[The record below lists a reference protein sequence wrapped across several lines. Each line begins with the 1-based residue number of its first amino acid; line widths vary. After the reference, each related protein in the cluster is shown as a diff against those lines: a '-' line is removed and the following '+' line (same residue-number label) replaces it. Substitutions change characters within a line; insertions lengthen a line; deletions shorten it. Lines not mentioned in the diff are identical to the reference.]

1 MLNEFKFQI
10 NATFV
15 KLGLEDEEDID
26 LFNSDT
32 GEGSNEGEEEGEE
45 EVYLSLHKERQKC
58 NLSLSLCLSSL
69 FFSTIS
75 LNHLHVNI
83 ISLNF

>member
-1 MLNEFKFQI
+1 MNEFKFQI

-15 KLGLEDEEDID
+15 RIGKDEEDID

-45 EVYLSLHKERQKC
+45 EVYLSLHKERQRM
-58 NLSLSLCLSSL
+58 
-69 FFSTIS
+69 
-75 LNHLHVNI
+75 
-83 ISLNF
+83 